1 MPGRAKIE
9 KAQKG
14 VSMDKRATSNGALR
28 ASQAFKRV
36 DHSQF
41 SVVDEF

>member
-14 VSMDKRATSNGALR
+14 VSMDKKATSDGALP
-28 ASQAFKRV
+28 AALSFKRV
-36 DHSQF
+36 DRSQF